1 MYLEEIILFW
11 IIVLDWIVSFKF
23 SIKGHLPNLLF
34 LVSSRSKDV
43 CSGSSESPGSGSEM
57 VTIVTLWRLPR
68 RLKLA
73 FFFALP
79 AEKTTSL
86 VFILTNY
93 QLALRYHQCKE
104 MFFFYCTQTHERTQ
118 AHAHR
123 VMYTLIYSY
132 CVAVIHS
139 PDSLRSAESL
149 PVLKKHLKTST
160 ENTSVSDDWYCGSRV

>member
-11 IIVLDWIVSFKF
+11 IIVLDWIISFKF

-34 LVSSRSKDV
+34 LVSSRSQ
-43 CSGSSESPGSGSEM
+43 M

-68 RLKLA
+68 RLELA

-79 AEKTTSL
+79 AGKTTSL

-93 QLALRYHQCKE
+93 QLALWYHQCKE

-118 AHAHR
+118 AHGHTEYCHTDIFILR
-123 VMYTLIYSY
+123 GCHSQSRLPTVCRIPPRLEETPEDIYWEHLSKWW
-132 CVAVIHS
+132 
-139 PDSLRSAESL
+139 L
-149 PVLKKHLKTST
+149 VLWLSCLGHT
-160 ENTSVSDDWYCGSRV
+160 